1 METGGEMKQ
10 PIYQTRHGIG
20 QGGALPGLPGF
31 ALTRHRPHT
40 HTSRVAA
47 GDNSSVQPRG
57 TGVAVALTAF
67 SPRLSG
73 ARVGLFL
80 VGDKIVQSISPAVT
94 GQPYLLP
101 ALKIFA
107 LGSVPPVRKKK
118 QPRYSAVKNFT
129 QSNSRPRDLPSTFPR
144 RLGLPSAP
152 FASAEEGRFYRN
164 QKK

>member
-1 METGGEMKQ
+1 MKQ

-57 TGVAVALTAF
+57 TAVAVALTASTRVRAHVYQALASASFLLEIRLCKVSHQRSPVNHICFRHSKF
-67 SPRLSG
+67 SLLVPFHLSERKSNRDIRLS
-73 ARVGLFL
+73 
-80 VGDKIVQSISPAVT
+80 KI
-94 GQPYLLP
+94 LLNQT
-101 ALKIFA
+101 
-107 LGSVPPVRKKK
+107 VD
-118 QPRYSAVKNFT
+118 
-129 QSNSRPRDLPSTFPR
+129 PRDLPSTFPR

-152 FASAEEGRFYRN
+152 FASAEEGRLFRN